1 MFVEHRLD
9 FGDSPGGVQV
19 FWASFRAVHDSV
31 ALEDAKLV
39 VHLLQSLGLR
49 LITAINDPSVGLL
62 NDGWSQVFVTIP
74 PVAWASGGATSAKDA
89 LVETVKLC
97 SIFD

>member
-1 MFVEHRLD
+1 VFVEHCLD

-19 FWASFRAVHDSV
+19 LGASFRAVHDSV
-31 ALEDAKLV
+31 ALEDAELV

-49 LITAINDPSVGLL
+49 LVTAVNNPSVGLL

-74 PVAWASGGATSAKDA
+74 PVAWAGGGAACAKDA
-89 LVETVKLC
+89 LVETVQLGAVL
-97 SIFD
+97 D